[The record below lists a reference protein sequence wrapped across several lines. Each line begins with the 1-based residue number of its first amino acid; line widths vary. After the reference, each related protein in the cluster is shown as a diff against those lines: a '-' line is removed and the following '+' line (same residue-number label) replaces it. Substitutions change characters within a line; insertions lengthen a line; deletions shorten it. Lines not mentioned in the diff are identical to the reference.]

1 MSEHATEEV
10 LLVIGH
16 VGPPNPLREEELAV
30 VLDPRMRVAELKVVD
45 RRAIA
50 AEGALLPPPPGRP
63 IRWLL
68 GRGLCPRPEAIS
80 ARLRRVRY
88 HLARLCDGHGGDGD
102 YHRVQEM
109 LSGWS
114 HAELTL
120 LMSAEDVVGDPAL
133 RTKLA
138 EGGER
143 MVEAQQAARMLR
155 DDQISLVDPE
165 HLDVLWKLVVSKPS

>member
-1 MSEHATEEV
+1 MTENTAEEV

-45 RRAIA
+45 RRAVA
-50 AEGALLPPPPGRP
+50 AESALLQPRSGRP

-88 HLARLCDGHGGDGD
+88 HLARLCDGNGVDAD
-102 YHRVQEM
+102 YHRVQDM

-114 HAELTL
+114 HAELTV
-120 LMSAEDVVGDPAL
+120 LMCAEDVVGDPSL
-133 RTKLA
+133 RTKLS
-138 EGGER
+138 EGGDR
-143 MVEAQQAARMLR
+143 MLEAQQAARMLR
-155 DDQISLVDPE
+155 DDGISLVDPE
-165 HLDVLWKLVVSKPS
+165 HLDVLWNLTVGEPS